1 MPCLPFKHLAL
12 TVVVHRRLR
21 AELAASS
28 AREAALRELLVP
40 APTLGSL
47 PTEGDLLDDR
57 VDEEGV
63 EMDLAT
69 PLQPTVLL
77 NPEDLWPG

>member
-1 MPCLPFKHLAL
+1 MAGTDCL
-12 TVVVHRRLR
+12 RSRCRLR
-21 AELAASS
+21 AELAASA

-40 APTLGSL
+40 TPMPAPESL
-47 PTEGDLLDDR
+47 PTERDLLGGR
-57 VDEEGV
+57 GDEDGI

-69 PLQPTVLL
+69 PLQPTVML

>member
-1 MPCLPFKHLAL
+1 M
-12 TVVVHRRLR
+12 
-21 AELAASS
+21 S
-28 AREAALRELLVP
+28 AVREAALRELLVLAFESSP
-40 APTLGSL
+40 MES
-47 PTEGDLLDDR
+47 DLLSSCGNED
-57 VDEEGV
+57 GM

>member
-1 MPCLPFKHLAL
+1 MAGTDCL
-12 TVVVHRRLR
+12 RSRCRLR
-21 AELAASS
+21 AELAAS
-28 AREAALRELLVP
+28 AEREAALRELLVP
-40 APTLGSL
+40 ALESSPMES
-47 PTEGDLLDDR
+47 DLLSGR
-57 VDEEGV
+57 GDEDGM

>member
-1 MPCLPFKHLAL
+1 M
-12 TVVVHRRLR
+12 
-21 AELAASS
+21 
-28 AREAALRELLVP
+28 REAALRELLVP
-40 APTLGSL
+40 APESL
-47 PTEGDLLDDR
+47 PTERDLLDGHGGED
-57 VDEEGV
+57 GM